1 MTLPWCSTTVWF
13 RGRIGDPDENE
24 HPSSEPK
31 DARWLRQVHARVLL
45 LGYSPNGE
53 YPLQNGA
60 GCPFR
65 IFGPASGWVSNQSMR
80 EWFEVTKNPIFI
92 QICTPFCHAKSL
104 HLGLYYWFGF
114 SCLDQNCNLA
124 CRLDRLILTLRTP
137 LCSSECF
144 FKCIKNFA
152 MMFFKCLSMSSYF
165 ANSESSRD
173 IILHPFFCCK

>member
-1 MTLPWCSTTVWF
+1 MPYILFILCKL
-13 RGRIGDPDENE
+13 I
-24 HPSSEPK
+24 SSI
-31 DARWLRQVHARVLL
+31 LNHS
-45 LGYSPNGE
+45 YSPNGE
-53 YPLQNGA
+53 NPLQNGA
-60 GCPFR
+60 GWPFR
-65 IFGPASGWVSNQSMR
+65 IFGPASGWVMR
-80 EWFEVTKNPIFI
+80 GRFEVTKNLIFI
-92 QICTPFCHAKSL
+92 QICMPFCHPKPL

-173 IILHPFFCCK
+173 IILHHFFCCK